1 MPALTREF
9 CFDVDS
15 QTASNDSAL
24 IRVEHATPKN
34 VAGVSGHERPAT
46 TTPPLSCTCTRTR
59 RTCIRFCTF
68 VLGACTLAELLTL
81 PH

>member
-24 IRVEHATPKN
+24 IRVEQATPKN

-46 TTPPLSCTCTRTR
+46 TNPPSVALAL
-59 RTCIRFCTF
+59 
-68 VLGACTLAELLTL
+68 VLVALAFGSARLFLARAHLL
-81 PH
+81 HS